1 MVDTSVL
8 VAGIVWPRW
17 PYQVLQHAVQGD
29 FQLVLSPTI
38 IEEATRKFAVRFPA
52 YQQEFASFLR
62 ECGYE
67 PVAEPAAPEVL
78 VHRGLMR
85 DVTDVPIALAAIRAG
100 VDVLVSE
107 DKDFTIQNETTA
119 ELHRHLTV
127 MLSGTFLRQ
136 VMGWTSEELEAIRH
150 RTWAE
155 LEDS

>member
-1 MVDTSVL
+1 
-8 VAGIVWPRW
+8 
-17 PYQVLQHAVQGD
+17 
-29 FQLVLSPTI
+29 
-38 IEEATRKFAVRFPA
+38 
-52 YQQEFASFLR
+52 
-62 ECGYE
+62 
-67 PVAEPAAPEVL
+67 
-78 VHRGLMR
+78 MR

-150 RTWAE
+150 RTWAD
-155 LEDS
+155 LEDL